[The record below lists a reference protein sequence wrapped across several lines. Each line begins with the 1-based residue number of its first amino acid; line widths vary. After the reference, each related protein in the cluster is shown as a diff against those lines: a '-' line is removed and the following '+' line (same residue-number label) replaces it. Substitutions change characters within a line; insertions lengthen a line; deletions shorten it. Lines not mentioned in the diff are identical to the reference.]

1 MRIFNLAI
9 CCVLLLTQLACSPKK
24 KTTTPPRKQKPAA
37 GSTTKAAPAV
47 VDPLNDDI
55 AKFIS
60 GIAPNTYLKEEAGQ
74 PWWKTYGASIDK
86 EWELVRKNKMLP
98 IRSWVD
104 SLQISSDMNGKTLF
118 YPFSG
123 PDFLYANLFFPTVKN
138 YVLIAL
144 EPLGTLHNVTTEE
157 REYSEHYL
165 QQLQKSLYFSTHDGF
180 FRTKS
185 MEKELNQID
194 LNGTIHLLLFYIK
207 RCGYQITE
215 VSPIG
220 LDSIGTVIPFDGSN
234 LGAPTSVRIEFC
246 DSTKRDIKTLYYF
259 SYDLSD
265 ENLQKHPRVLRFAE
279 RLGTQS
285 TLLKAA
291 SYLLHRPE
299 FTIMRQYV
307 LKNSQ
312 IILQDDSGVPYKQ
325 FDRSEWTVDLFGN
338 YSRTIYLFTH
348 KYQADLKTAYEA
360 QKPKHPLP
368 FRIGYNLVHSEA
380 NMMLA
385 RRIH

>member
-1 MRIFNLAI
+1 
-9 CCVLLLTQLACSPKK
+9 
-24 KTTTPPRKQKPAA
+24 
-37 GSTTKAAPAV
+37 
-47 VDPLNDDI
+47 
-55 AKFIS
+55 
-60 GIAPNTYLKEEAGQ
+60 
-74 PWWKTYGASIDK
+74 
-86 EWELVRKNKMLP
+86 
-98 IRSWVD
+98 
-104 SLQISSDMNGKTLF
+104 MNGQTLF

-165 QQLQKSLYFSTHDGF
+165 QQLQKALYFSTHDGF

-194 LNGTIHLLLFYIK
+194 LNGTIHLLLFYLK
-207 RCGYQITE
+207 RCGYQITA
-215 VSPIG
+215 VSPIE
-220 LDSIGTVIPFDGSN
+220 LDSLGNVIPFNGSN
-234 LGAPTSVRIEFC
+234 LGAPTAVRVEFC
-246 DSTKRDIKTLYYF
+246 DSTKRDVKTLYYF
-259 SYDLSD
+259 SFDLSD

-279 RLGTQS
+279 RLGPQS

-307 LKNSQ
+307 LKHSQ
-312 IILQDDSGVPYKQ
+312 LILQDDSGVPYKQ

-338 YSRTIYLFTH
+338 YSRTIDLFTH

-368 FRIGYNLVHSEA
+368 FRIGYNLVNSEV

>member
-1 MRIFNLAI
+1 MRFFSIVI
-9 CCVLLLTQLACSPKK
+9 CVVLLLTLSGCSPKK
-24 KTTTPPRKQKPAA
+24 KSTTPPRKQKPVA
-37 GSTTKAAPAV
+37 GKTTKPVPVV

-55 AKFIS
+55 ARFIS
-60 GIAPNTYLKEEAGQ
+60 GIAPESYLKDRAQ
-74 PWWKTYGASIDK
+74 QSWWKTYSASIDK
-86 EWELVRKNKMLP
+86 EWDLVQKNKMRP

-104 SLQISSDMNGKTLF
+104 SLQISKAMNGQTLF

-157 REYSEHYL
+157 REYSEPYL

-207 RCGYQITE
+207 RCGYEITE
-215 VSPIG
+215 VSPIE
-220 LDSIGTVIPFDGSN
+220 LDTLGNVLPFDGSD
-234 LGAPTSVRIEFC
+234 LGAPAAARIEFC
-246 DSTKRDIKTLYYF
+246 DAAKRDVKTLYYF

-265 ENLQKHPRVLRFAE
+265 ENLQKHPRVLKFAE
-279 RLGTQS
+279 KMGTQS

-312 IILQDDSGVPYKQ
+312 LILQDDSGVPYK
-325 FDRSEWTVDLFGN
+325 RLEPSAWTIELFGN
-338 YSRTIYLFTH
+338 YSKTIDLFTH
-348 KYQADLKTAYEA
+348 KYQADLKSAYEA

>member
-1 MRIFNLAI
+1 MRFFSLAI
-9 CCVLLLTQLACSPKK
+9 CFVLILTQLACSPKK
-24 KTTTPPRKQKPAA
+24 KTTAPPRKQKPVA
-37 GSTTKAAPAV
+37 GKTSKAVPVV
-47 VDPLNDDI
+47 VDPLNNDI

-60 GIAPNTYLKEEAGQ
+60 GVEPDTYLREKTEQ
-74 PWWKTYGASIDK
+74 FWWKNYSASIDK
-86 EWELVRKNKMLP
+86 EWDLVRKNKMYP

-104 SLQISSDMNGKTLF
+104 SLQISKEMNGQTLF

-144 EPLGTLHNVTTEE
+144 EPLGTLHNVSTEE

-207 RCGYQITE
+207 RCGYQITS
-215 VSPIG
+215 VLPIE
-220 LDSIGTVIPFDGSN
+220 LDSLGNVLPFDGSN

-246 DSTKRDIKTLYYF
+246 DSTKRDVKTLYYF

-265 ENLQKHPRVLRFAE
+265 ENLQKHPRVLKFAE
-279 RLGTQS
+279 RMGTQS

-312 IILQDDSGVPYKQ
+312 LILQDDSGVPYKRLE
-325 FDRSEWTVDLFGN
+325 RSEWTVVLFGN
-338 YSRTIYLFTH
+338 YSKTIDLFTH
-348 KYQADLKTAYEA
+348 KYQADLKAAYEA
-360 QKPKHPLP
+360 QNPKHRLP

>member
-1 MRIFNLAI
+1 MRII
-9 CCVLLLTQLACSPKK
+9 STIVCVVILLTQFACAPKK
-24 KTTTPPRKQKPAA
+24 KSGTIPPKKKPYA
-37 GSTTKAAPAV
+37 GKTTKVKPV
-47 VDPLNDDI
+47 TIDSLNNDI
-55 AKFIS
+55 ANFVS
-60 GIAPNTYLKEEAGQ
+60 GIVPGKFLKLRAEL
-74 PWWKTYGASIDK
+74 PWWKTYSASIDK
-86 EWELVRKNKMLP
+86 EWDIVRENKVRP
-98 IRSWVD
+98 IRSWAD
-104 SLQISSDMNGKTLF
+104 SLQISKDMNGQTLF

-144 EPLGTLHNVTTEE
+144 EPLGTLHNVTMEE
-157 REYSEHYL
+157 NEYSEHYL
-165 QQLQKSLYFSTHDGF
+165 QQIQKSLFFSTHDGF

-194 LNGTIHLLLFYIK
+194 LNGTVHLLLFYIK
-207 RCGYQITE
+207 RCGYQITA
-215 VSPIG
+215 VTPIE
-220 LDSIGTVIPFDGSN
+220 LDTAGNVLPFDASN
-234 LGAPTSVRIEFC
+234 LGTVTSVKIDFC
-246 DSTKRDIKTLYYF
+246 DSTKRDTKTLYYF

-279 RLGTQS
+279 QMGTQS

-307 LKNSQ
+307 LNNSQ
-312 IILQDDSGVPYKQ
+312 LILQDDSGVPYKR
-325 FDRSEWTVDLFGN
+325 FDRSGWTVELFGN
-338 YSRTIYLFTH
+338 YSRTIDLFTH
-348 KYQADLKTAYEA
+348 KYQADLKAAYDA
-360 QKPKHPLP
+360 RKQKHLLP
-368 FRIGYNLVHSEA
+368 FRIGYNLVHSEV